1 MAEQEKKPVE
11 EILETPAA
19 DEAAI
24 EAEAVEAEAVEAEAV
39 EAEAVEPAAA
49 NLPDAQTLAQELETV
64 TAEMD
69 QLRDQLLRTQADF
82 LNVRRRAEQDVEK
95 AHKFGV
101 EKFAGEMLPVVDS
114 LERAIEACGAEDAA
128 TRAIR
133 EGVELTLGM
142 LVSGL
147 TKFKIEPVDP
157 QGETFDP
164 ALHQAMSLVDAPD
177 AAPNTVVAVV
187 QKGYTLNGRLLR
199 PAMVMV
205 SKS

>member
-24 EAEAVEAEAVEAEAV
+24 EAEAV

-128 TRAIR
+128 TQAIR

>member
-24 EAEAVEAEAVEAEAV
+24 EAEAV